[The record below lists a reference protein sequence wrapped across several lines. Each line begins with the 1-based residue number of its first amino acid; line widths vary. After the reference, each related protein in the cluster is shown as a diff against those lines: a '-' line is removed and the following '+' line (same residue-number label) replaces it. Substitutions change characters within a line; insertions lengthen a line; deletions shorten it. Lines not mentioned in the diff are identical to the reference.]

1 MSMQPNIVTGREKSL
16 QQAWEGHPLKVE
28 TEKLS
33 CKVGYLLNNLSLAS
47 ATQLGAQ
54 GSHWN
59 LQGEKKKTKTCVLDY
74 L

>member
-16 QQAWEGHPLKVE
+16 QQAWEGHPVE
-28 TEKLS
+28 VEIEKLS
-33 CKVGYLLNNLSLAS
+33 YKVGYVVSNLCLAS

-59 LQGEKKKTKTCVLDY
+59 LGKKNKKLVS
-74 L
+74 

>member
-1 MSMQPNIVTGREKSL
+1 MSMQPNIVTGREKSH

-28 TEKLS
+28 IEKLS

-59 LQGEKKKTKTCVLDY
+59 LRGRGRGGNKKQKLVS
-74 L
+74 